1 MLASDSSAVEGKQ
14 NHWQST
20 QKIQHVAL
28 HIGPCKVQRLIVEW
42 IFMILFLKLECRVI
56 ADLLSHGQLWT
67 KIMIG
72 SDTVNDLES
81 SDAAGP
87 A

>member
-1 MLASDSSAVEGKQ
+1 
-14 NHWQST
+14 
-20 QKIQHVAL
+20 
-28 HIGPCKVQRLIVEW
+28 
-42 IFMILFLKLECRVI
+42 MILFLKLECRVI

-67 KIMIG
+67 KLMIG